1 MNNCKYCGKETLN
14 PIYCNN
20 SCHGLYQSKLKVE
33 AFKKGEYIGKRLLYA
48 KGRWNRR
55 LLTEEFGEKCSSCGI
70 EEWNGKPISLE
81 VNHIDGQAY
90 NNVLEN
96 LELLCPNCH
105 SQTSTFRNL
114 GARKSDRTY
123 RIIQF

>member
-1 MNNCKYCGKETLN
+1 MNNCRKCGKKT
-14 PIYCNN
+14 IGVYCNN
-20 SCHGLYQSKLKVE
+20 KCQAEYQTSLKEE
-33 AFKKGEYIGKRLLYA
+33 AFKRGEYKGKRLLYA

-55 LLTEEFGEKCSSCGI
+55 YLSKHFGEKCNCCEI

-105 SQTSTFRNL
+105 SQTATFRNL
-114 GARKSDRTY
+114 GARQSDRTY
-123 RIIQF
+123 RKPL